1 MKQRLMTTYALN
13 LVDLAFTLFLVS
25 LYGVGIEDNPFGA
38 FLIGNHFAI
47 PYKAVAVGLLFLLL
61 YRLDK
66 RAHRAV
72 NAASWVLF
80 GVFAALCVYHGVIA
94 VMIL

>member
-13 LVDLAFTLFLVS
+13 LIDLVFTLVLVS
-25 LYGVGIEDNPFGA
+25 LYGVGIEGNPIGA
-38 FLIGNHFAI
+38 FLIGNHLAI
-47 PYKAVAVGLLFLLL
+47 PYKTVAVGLMFLLL

-80 GVFAALCVYHGVIA
+80 GVFAALCIYHGVIA

>member
-13 LVDLAFTLFLVS
+13 LVDLAFTLLVS
-25 LYGVGIEDNPFGA
+25 LYGIGIEGNPIGTY
-38 FLIGNHFAI
+38 LIGNHLAI

-94 VMIL
+94 AMIL

>member
-1 MKQRLMTTYALN
+1 MKQRLITTYALN

-25 LYGVGIEDNPFGA
+25 LYGIGIEGNPIGA
-38 FLIGNHFAI
+38 FLIGNRLAI

-80 GVFAALCVYHGVIA
+80 CVFAALCVYHGVIA
-94 VMIL
+94 AMIL